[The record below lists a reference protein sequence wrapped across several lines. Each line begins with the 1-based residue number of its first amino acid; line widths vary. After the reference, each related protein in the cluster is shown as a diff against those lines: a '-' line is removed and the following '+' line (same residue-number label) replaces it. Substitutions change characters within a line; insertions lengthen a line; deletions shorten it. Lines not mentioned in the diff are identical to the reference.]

1 MNSWKKMLGVA
12 IVAGA
17 PMAASALEVSGN
29 VAMATDYA
37 FRGLSQ
43 TNERG
48 AIQGGFD
55 IGFESGAYIG
65 TWSSNVAF
73 TSPDDGD
80 ISSQEL
86 DLYVGYGFS
95 VSENVSVDVSA
106 IQFFYPGT
114 EAEFNYNEYVVSVAI
129 SDFSVGLVYS
139 PDYFG
144 DGGGTG
150 TVVNFDYSLGLS
162 EVMSMDFH
170 VGVTSTED
178 DGYLDEDDGY
188 MDYLV
193 GLNYDVAGVT
203 VSLAY
208 VGNDIDD
215 ETVLGEAMTDDR
227 LILSVSKSL

>member
-29 VAMATDYA
+29 VTMATDYA
-37 FRGLSQ
+37 FRGVSQ
-43 TNERG
+43 TSEKG

-65 TWSSNVAF
+65 TWASNVNFGGEA
-73 TSPDDGD
+73 T
-80 ISSQEL
+80 QEL
-86 DLYVGYGFS
+86 DVYVGYGFA
-95 VSENVSVDVSA
+95 VSENVSVDLSA
-106 IQFFYPGT
+106 IQFIYPGA
-114 EAEFNYNEYVVSVAI
+114 EAAFNYNEYVVSVAI

-193 GLNYDVAGVT
+193 GLNYDVAAVT
-203 VSLAY
+203 LSLAY
-208 VGNDIDD
+208 VGTDIDD
-215 ETVLGEAMTDDR
+215 QTVLGEAITDDR
-227 LILSVSKSL
+227 LVFSISKSL